1 MDLKEYL
8 KDMSN
13 IEDSGYIVRDMI
25 ICNDGFFISIQA
37 SKRHYCTPRETLY
50 NGEYTALELGFASKK
65 DDLIS
70 QYAENP
76 EDLTGIFPYVPIEV
90 VEKLMLKHKGMISY

>member
-13 IEDSGYIVRDMI
+13 IESGDYIIRGMI
-25 ICNDGFFISIQA
+25 ICNDNFSISIQA
-37 SKRHYCTPRETLY
+37 FKRHYCTPKETLY
-50 NGEYTALELGFASKK
+50 NGEYTKLELGNASEK

-70 QYAENP
+70 QYAENQ

-90 VEKLMLKHKGMISY
+90 VEKLILKHKGIVKY